1 MATKKKTETYAIIAN
16 KSYGLYSGIVVSTS
30 PMPDGTLR
38 VGVRE
43 CRHVCQWY
51 GRSGGITSLAAHG
64 LCGPRAGESRVG
76 APAPGVTDLT
86 GIVNIFPASQE
97 ARSTIEDA
105 KQS

>member
-1 MATKKKTETYAIIAN
+1 MATKKSETYAIIAN
-16 KSYGLYSGIVVSTS
+16 KSYGLYAGIVVSTS
-30 PMPDGTLR
+30 PLPDGTLR